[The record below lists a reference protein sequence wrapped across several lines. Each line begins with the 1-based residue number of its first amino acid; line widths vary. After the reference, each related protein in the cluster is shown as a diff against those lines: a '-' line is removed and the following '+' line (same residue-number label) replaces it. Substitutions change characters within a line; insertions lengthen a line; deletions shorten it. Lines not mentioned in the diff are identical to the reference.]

1 LSTSCLVK
9 NIWLLLQ
16 DRLWTAARLQL
27 RGRKNN
33 YFCALCERNLET
45 AQHLFFECPYS
56 RLVWQ
61 LVASWS
67 SCNSLNPAS
76 WRDERDLEDW
86 YSQAFRTRGKRGKS
100 LVILTLW
107 IIWNWRNAVIFRGC
121 WKTAQATVTEIK
133 DTAQQ
138 WSLAGCKAFRP
149 ATVVQVV
156 SE

>member
-1 LSTSCLVK
+1 MGSGAIIAVGMEEQ
-9 NIWLLLQ
+9 LLLC
-16 DRLWTAARLQL
+16 AM
-27 RGRKNN
+27 RKK
-33 YFCALCERNLET
+33 LET

-76 WRDERDLEDW
+76 WRDERDLEDR
-86 YSQAFRTRGKRGKS
+86 YSQALGIGGKRGKT

-107 IIWNWRNAVIFRGC
+107 IIWNRRNAVIFRGC
-121 WKTAQATVTEIK
+121 WKTPQAAVTEIK

-149 ATVVQVV
+149 ATVVQSV